1 MTINEGNAFT
11 DLNIKSDRTSGTIG
25 GVNFVNASNAIKGQV
40 FGTTG
45 GDVYIYTGGQT
56 EALRLDASQNATFA
70 GDVTIGTADSGNR
83 ALTISGGATG
93 NAEGGELR
101 LATAAD
107 YDSTYDFYRLD
118 VFQDDL
124 RIGRAGTTDLYIFQ
138 DGKVKVENNFEI
150 GTGGTITSDYFTTAS
165 GLATAYVGTTSASFR
180 TGRNANEYIQL
191 NVTDSTGSL
200 TYVQDETGSVNH
212 SFTFNIASS
221 STGANRFNFAKDLNV
236 NGGSVL
242 RMGGIEIIDAST
254 RNMTNIGTISSGDID
269 VSATN
274 TNGLSIIDS
283 SNSSA
288 SPLIKVQGNRSDA
301 NKSQSFSGGL
311 ALSALYTGGLAP
323 DTKHTGTIYFG
334 TNHTDGTAANI
345 AYSASISGILEG
357 DANSATDM
365 PTGLVFYTGDAGTAL
380 GTAQTTYGTER
391 MRIDHDGNVG
401 IGTDNPLSILHLY
414 ANDPQILL
422 DDSGTQSSITGQ
434 SGNILYK
441 TSSTNR
447 DHVFFGVNN
456 EKFRITGDG
465 ILQVGSLQ
473 TTILDASRNLQNIA
487 QFSSTGVHLVG
498 ITSGVGVGATPAD
511 ANSAELGPGFLN
523 LARDDTADAKQ
534 ILFGKNGVVH
544 SYIKTT
550 LTNNGLVI
558 GCSTSDVLNV
568 NSVGI
573 IVTGSI
579 TATGDVTAFQSSDER
594 LKTNLVKI
602 DSALN
607 KVSQISGYH
616 FEWKDI
622 KDAPHQGKDVGV
634 IAQEIEKVLPE
645 VVHERDTGY
654 KAVNYQKLTALLIE
668 AVKELK
674 EEIDELK
681 RNK

>member
-1 MTINEGNAFT
+1 
-11 DLNIKSDRTSGTIG
+11 
-25 GVNFVNASNAIKGQV
+25 
-40 FGTTG
+40 
-45 GDVYIYTGGQT
+45 
-56 EALRLDASQNATFA
+56 
-70 GDVTIGTADSGNR
+70 
-83 ALTISGGATG
+83 
-93 NAEGGELR
+93 
-101 LATAAD
+101 
-107 YDSTYDFYRLD
+107 
-118 VFQDDL
+118 
-124 RIGRAGTTDLYIFQ
+124 
-138 DGKVKVENNFEI
+138 
-150 GTGGTITSDYFTTAS
+150 
-165 GLATAYVGTTSASFR
+165 
-180 TGRNANEYIQL
+180 
-191 NVTDSTGSL
+191 
-200 TYVQDETGSVNH
+200 
-212 SFTFNIASS
+212 
-221 STGANRFNFAKDLNV
+221 
-236 NGGSVL
+236 
-242 RMGGIEIIDAST
+242 
-254 RNMTNIGTISSGDID
+254 
-269 VSATN
+269 
-274 TNGLSIIDS
+274 
-283 SNSSA
+283 
-288 SPLIKVQGNRSDA
+288 
-301 NKSQSFSGGL
+301 
-311 ALSALYTGGLAP
+311 
-323 DTKHTGTIYFG
+323 
-334 TNHTDGTAANI
+334 
-345 AYSASISGILEG
+345 
-357 DANSATDM
+357 
-365 PTGLVFYTGDAGTAL
+365 
-380 GTAQTTYGTER
+380 
-391 MRIDHDGNVG
+391 
-401 IGTDNPLSILHLY
+401 
-414 ANDPQILL
+414 
-422 DDSGTQSSITGQ
+422 
-434 SGNILYK
+434 
-441 TSSTNR
+441 
-447 DHVFFGVNN
+447 VNN

-511 ANSAELGPGFLN
+511 ANSAELGPGYLN

-534 ILFGKNGVVH
+534 ILFGKNGAVH